1 MVFSTTSLIRHPVSA
16 GNDIEN
22 VLIFHC
28 LHVRDFAKYH

>member
-1 MVFSTTSLIRHPVSA
+1 MVSSTTPFTQHPMSA

-28 LHVRDFAKYH
+28 LDIRGFAKYH